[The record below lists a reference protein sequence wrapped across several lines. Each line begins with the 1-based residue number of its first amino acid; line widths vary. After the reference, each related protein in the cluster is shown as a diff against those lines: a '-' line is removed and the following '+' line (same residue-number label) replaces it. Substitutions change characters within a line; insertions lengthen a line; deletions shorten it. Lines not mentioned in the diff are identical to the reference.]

1 MRDCNPRASRLLRIL
16 SCKIVKQSTKNPIDQ
31 RTEYIVPVP
40 GTGSLTPA
48 LDNTLI
54 IRIVSEVTQA
64 VVASVSHP
72 NQPATTSLVEP
83 TTTREVALGG
93 IPVADAT
100 VQGPVASAME
110 NLTGEHIN
118 LGGSSP
124 HFSGMSN
131 FNSVSVAIDAQVSP
145 KLKAKIWANE
155 FIDFG
160 LLLNPQLGDTRYHLS
175 LSASEHSVPT
185 LSLEATTK
193 TKHIPNVEVWASA
206 FQVFCWGLHQ

>member
-1 MRDCNPRASRLLRIL
+1 MPATRPSTRIQRRAQPVARTRARLSQPRQSEL
-16 SCKIVKQSTKNPIDQ
+16 SDVDQ
-31 RTEYIVPVP
+31 VQQEAPAAVSP
-40 GTGSLTPA
+40 TPT

-54 IRIVSEVTQA
+54 TRIVSEVTQA
-64 VVASVSHP
+64 VVASLSHP
-72 NQPATTSLVEP
+72 HQPATASSVEP

-93 IPVADAT
+93 MPVADAT

-118 LGGSSP
+118 LGGSCP

-160 LLLNPQLGDTRYHLS
+160 LLLNPQIGDARYHLS
-175 LSASEHSVPT
+175 LSASENSMPM
-185 LSLEATTK
+185 LSLEPTA
-193 TKHIPNVEVWASA
+193 
-206 FQVFCWGLHQ
+206 